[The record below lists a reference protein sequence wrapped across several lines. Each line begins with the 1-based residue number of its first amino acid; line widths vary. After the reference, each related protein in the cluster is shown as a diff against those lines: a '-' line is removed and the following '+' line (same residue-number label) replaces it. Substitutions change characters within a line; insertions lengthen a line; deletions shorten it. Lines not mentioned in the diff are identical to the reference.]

1 MSASR
6 VYFDT
11 SMLVKRY
18 VNEEGSH
25 KADNYFH
32 LAHRGEAVIC
42 FSEMNLG
49 EAATVFD
56 KYSRKTHIDAKAVL
70 KTMLSELKVLER
82 SSSVEIY
89 PVTSE
94 VIKRS
99 IKTVLKHRIYIIDA
113 LQIETSI
120 EAHAN
125 LFLTA
130 DEELNSVAKEMGIRT
145 A

>member
-1 MSASR
+1 VNASR

-11 SMLVKRY
+11 SMLIKRY
-18 VNEEGSH
+18 VNEEGSD
-25 KADNYFH
+25 KADNYFR

-42 FSEMNLG
+42 FSEINLG

-56 KYSRKTHIDAKAVL
+56 KYSRKTRIDAEAVL
-70 KTMLSELKVLER
+70 QTMLSELKVLER
-82 SSSVEIY
+82 SSSLEIY

-94 VIKRS
+94 LIKRS
-99 IKTVLKHRIYIIDA
+99 INTVLKHHIYIIDA
-113 LQIETSI
+113 IQIETSI
-120 EAHAN
+120 EAQAN

-130 DEELNSVAKEMGIRT
+130 DKELSSVVKKIGIKT

>member
-1 MSASR
+1 VSASR

-18 VNEEGSH
+18 VYEEDSH
-25 KADNYFH
+25 KADNYFR

-42 FSEMNLG
+42 FSELNLG

-56 KYSRKTHIDAKAVL
+56 KYSRKTHIDAGTVL

-82 SSSVEIY
+82 SSSAEIY
-89 PVTSE
+89 PVTGE
-94 VIKRS
+94 LIKRS
-99 IKTVLKHRIYIIDA
+99 IKTVLKHHIYIIDA

-120 EAHAN
+120 EARAN

-130 DEELNSVAKEMGIRT
+130 DRELNSVAKKIGIKT

>member
-1 MSASR
+1 MNASR

-11 SMLVKRY
+11 SMLIKRY
-18 VNEEGSH
+18 VNEEGSD
-25 KADNYFH
+25 KADNYFR

-42 FSEMNLG
+42 FSEINLG

-56 KYSRKTHIDAKAVL
+56 KYSRKTRIDAEAVL
-70 KTMLSELKVLER
+70 QTMLSELKVLER
-82 SSSVEIY
+82 SSSLEIY

-94 VIKRS
+94 LIKRS
-99 IKTVLKHRIYIIDA
+99 INTVLKHHIYIIDA
-113 LQIETSI
+113 IQIETSI
-120 EAHAN
+120 EAQAN

-130 DEELNSVAKEMGIRT
+130 DKELSSVVKKIGIKT